1 MSASSVF
8 HTASSRRRSNKS
20 RDRFVPKVPDSIEA
34 LGISQNILVDLMLKL
49 TLLQG
54 ETTVSWLARQMKV
67 NGSVAGTVFQHLRK
81 EQYVEVKG
89 MIGNDYSL
97 ALTGAGR
104 KLAQDR
110 YQISQYVGPA
120 PVPLD
125 AYNDAVKRQAVRYR
139 INRERLREVFH
150 DLVLTDEMLDQLGPA
165 IISNSQIFLYGST
178 GNGKTSIAERLVRVF
193 EDDVYVPYSVEVQ
206 GQIINIFDSVV
217 HRPLDPHDGADA
229 RWIKCERP
237 CIAVGGEMVQEM
249 LELRFEET
257 LGYYTAPLQMKANN
271 GLFIIDDF
279 GRQMINPRDLLN
291 RWIVPLDRGIDF
303 LSLRTGIKFPIPFE
317 TLVVFSTNLDP
328 RQLADE
334 AFLRRIQNKVKI
346 EVVSPEIFDR
356 ILQRVCES
364 SDIEWTAEASEY
376 LREKCKIDGRKS
388 VLRAC
393 YPRDIVDIL
402 KNISLYENR
411 APRMKEEDIDR
422 AVDLY
427 FAR

>member
-1 MSASSVF
+1 MSAISVF
-8 HTASSRRRSNKS
+8 HTASSGSTTLGPGE
-20 RDRFVPKVPDSIEA
+20 RFVPRPVDA
-34 LGISQNILVDLMLKL
+34 VDQLGISQNILVDLMLKL
-49 TLLQG
+49 TMLEG
-54 ETTVSWLARQMKV
+54 DTTLSRVARQMKV
-67 NGSVAGTVFQHLRK
+67 GGAVAGAVFSHLRK

-89 MIGNDYSL
+89 MVGNDYALSL
-97 ALTGAGR
+97 SGQGR
-104 KLAQDR
+104 RLAQDR
-110 YQISQYVGPA
+110 YQINQYVGPA
-120 PVPLD
+120 PVSLD
-125 AYNDAVKRQAVRYR
+125 AYIDAIKMQAVRHKV
-139 INRERLREVFH
+139 NRERLQEVFA
-150 DLVLTDEMLDQLGPA
+150 DLVLPDEMLDQLGPA

-193 EDDVYVPYSVEVQ
+193 KDDVYLPYAIEVQ

-217 HRPLDPHDGADA
+217 HRPVKTEEPHDQ
-229 RWIKCERP
+229 RWIKCHRP
-237 CIAVGGEMVQEM
+237 SIAVGGEMVQEM
-249 LELRFEET
+249 LELRFDDT

-291 RWIVPLDRGIDF
+291 RWIVPLDRGVDF

-334 AFLRRIQNKVKI
+334 AFLRRIQNKVKVETI
-346 EVVSPEIFDR
+346 SPEIFDA
-356 ILQRVCES
+356 ILKRVC
-364 SDIEWTAEASEY
+364 DDAKIKWTAEASAY
-376 LREKCKIDGRKS
+376 VREKCKLDGRKA

-402 KNISLYENR
+402 KNIAVYEDR
-411 APRMKEEDIDR
+411 APRLDQVDVDR
-422 AVDLY
+422 AVELY

>member
-1 MSASSVF
+1 MSTTSVF
-8 HTASSRRRSNKS
+8 HTASSRGKGSRS
-20 RDRFVPKVPDSIEA
+20 RDRFVPKAPETVEQ
-34 LGISQNILVDLMLKL
+34 LGISQNILVDLMLKMI
-49 TLLQG
+49 LLQG
-54 ETTVSWLARQMKV
+54 ETTVGWLGRQMKV
-67 NGSVAGTVFQHLRK
+67 NGAIANTVFSHLRK

-89 MIGNDYSL
+89 MVGNDYMLSL
-97 ALTGAGR
+97 SAAGR

-110 YQISQYVGPA
+110 YQISQYVGAA

-139 INRERLREVFH
+139 VNRERLREVFN
-150 DLVLTDEMLDQLGPA
+150 DLVLTDETLDQLGPA

-193 EDDVYVPYSVEVQ
+193 EDDVYVPFAIEIQ

-217 HRPLDPHDGADA
+217 HQPVESDEGADL
-229 RWIKCERP
+229 RWMKCQRP

-334 AFLRRIQNKVKI
+334 AFLRRIQNKVKVETI
-346 EVVSPEIFDR
+346 SPEIFDR
-356 ILQRVCES
+356 ILQRVCEAANMQ
-364 SDIEWTAEASEY
+364 WTLQASEY
-376 LREKCKIDGRKS
+376 CREKCKVDGRKS

-393 YPRDIVDIL
+393 YPRDIVEIL
-402 KNISLYENR
+402 KNIAAYEGR
-411 APRMKEEDIDR
+411 PPEMSTHDIDR
-422 AVDLY
+422 AIELY